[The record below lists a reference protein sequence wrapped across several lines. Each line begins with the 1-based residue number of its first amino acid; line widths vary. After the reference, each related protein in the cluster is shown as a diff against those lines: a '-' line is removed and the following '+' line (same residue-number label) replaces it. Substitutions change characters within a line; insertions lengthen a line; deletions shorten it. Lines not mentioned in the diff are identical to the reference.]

1 MSISYLEELNNLY
14 TRRILIKE
22 NVGLGPKAENYEAPI
37 RSCKCGKVEGEDAE
51 ECGCMIDKKKIKSED
66 DIVLARKEP
75 QSEYDDYRETG
86 EHPVEKASNMVKQN
100 LYRITKMSAML
111 YDIIPCDSEIEPWIT
126 DKISKAVEGIN
137 SALSYKDYEEFK
149 QRVDHDIEI
158 EEKTEQDLYSS
169 IDNGGV
175 DLINKIKQIMQTQP
189 KERVEGAVYSM
200 IKMLE
205 A

>member
-22 NVGLGPKAENYEAPI
+22 NVGLGPKTENYEAPI

-51 ECGCMIDKKKIKSED
+51 ECCCMIDKKKIKSED
-66 DIVLARKEP
+66 DIVLARKET

-111 YDIIPCDSEIEPWIT
+111 YDIIPCDSEIEPWIS

-175 DLINKIKQIMQTQP
+175 DLINKIKEIMQTQP